1 MYCSALFYIIAS
13 FSCTQNTFTDKT
25 PYTIMFGPDKC
36 GNDNK
41 VSSDLGSV
49 CLSHGGQRMV
59 DVLPCLVISA
69 ACLYLTG
76 DSVWWTYYRV

>member
-49 CLSHGGQRMV
+49 CLSHG
-59 DVLPCLVISA
+59 
-69 ACLYLTG
+69 
-76 DSVWWTYYRV
+76 DSV